1 MKIKGMNGE
10 EHNVTSRGQGNYN
23 TVGASAGIAS
33 FLGLNA
39 NNLLGGLFNGN
50 NCNRGCG
57 GWGEDTPVTRYE
69 ASMMQA
75 LAAKDGHIA
84 LLESNI
90 YTDQKI
96 ADAYERLNAKINAMK
111 DAQDAINTQQAVFNG
126 TTTAAIG
133 CIQGQVAQ
141 MASLAQWVLP
151 SRNVCDTS
159 CCCNG

>member
-23 TVGASAGIAS
+23 SVGASAGIAS

-39 NNLLGGLFNGN
+39 NNLLGGWFGN
-50 NCNRGCG
+50 NRNGCNCPSS
-57 GWGEDTPVTRYE
+57 EDTPVTRYE
-69 ASMMQA
+69 ATMMQA

-96 ADAYERLNAKINAMK
+96 ADVYERLNVKINGIK

-126 TTTAAIG
+126 TTTATIG

-141 MASLAQWVLP
+141 MASLAQWVIP
-151 SRNVCDTS
+151 SRNVCDTN

>member
-10 EHNVTSRGQGNYN
+10 EHSVTSQGQGALN
-23 TVGASAGIAS
+23 TVLGAVGTYGALSNGS
-33 FLGLNA
+33 LGNI
-39 NNLLGGLFNGN
+39 LGGWFGN
-50 NCNRGCG
+50 NRCNCPSS
-57 GWGEDTPVTRYE
+57 EDTPVTRYE

-126 TTTAAIG
+126 TTTATIG

-141 MASLAQWVLP
+141 MASLAQWVIP
-151 SRNVCDTS
+151 SRNVCDTN